1 MKKVKDFM
9 NKNVIYFKPEDTV
22 FDVARV
28 FSRKHIS
35 GAPVVKNKK
44 VVGIVST
51 SDIAKYMSSKL
62 GYIKPISQ
70 EIVGI
75 SFFLLKMVETG
86 KGYWDMKKE
95 AKKISQIRV
104 EDVMSK
110 KIISIKP
117 NETLFDAAN
126 MMEKYDVN
134 RLPVIN
140 NNRLVGIISRADL
153 IRALIC

>member
-9 NKNVIYFKPEDTV
+9 NRNVIYLKPENTI
-22 FDVARV
+22 FDAAKV
-28 FSRKHIS
+28 FSKKHIS

-44 VVGIVST
+44 VIGIVSI

-62 GYIKPISQ
+62 GYIKSISQ
-70 EIVGI
+70 ELVGI

-86 KGYWDMKKE
+86 KGYLDVKNE
-95 AKKISQIRV
+95 AKKISKIKV

-110 KIISIKP
+110 KIISIEPDK
-117 NETLFDAAN
+117 TLFDAAN

-134 RLPVIN
+134 RLPVIK

-153 IRALIC
+153 IRALIN